1 MLELRTKARPAV
13 RERLQRALEAVP
25 GDTAD
30 AAEYTDA
37 QWEQARVESRAAE
50 LEGLLADAKAVEP
63 SAARGLAGLGSTVV
77 IRNGERTEWYTLV
90 APAESDP
97 RRGRVSAD
105 SPVGPAL
112 VGRRPGE
119 VVAVDTPAGR
129 RRWHIVDIE

>member
-13 RERLQRALEAVP
+13 RERLQRALEATP

-50 LEGLLADAKAVEP
+50 LEGLLADAKAVET

-77 IRNGERTEWYTLV
+77 IRNGEGTEWYTLV
-90 APAESDP
+90 APAESDL
-97 RRGRVSAD
+97 RRVSAD

-119 VVAVDTPAGR
+119 VVEADTPAGR
-129 RRWHIVDIE
+129 RRRHIVGIE